1 MYYLRFP
8 GVFPAIDPSP
18 CDLKKGLG
26 LGLPF
31 SEDEIN
37 ITGSQSQTLN
47 WAKNCSIVLDAVAC
61 GVHILEM
68 NQNHKYLLLS

>member
-1 MYYLRFP
+1 MSYLRCP

-18 CDLKKGLG
+18 CDLGLG
-26 LGLPF
+26 LTF
-31 SEDEIN
+31 SQDAIN
-37 ITGSQSQTLN
+37 TGQSQPSIQH